1 MAEVERQDQ
10 EVQIPGRFEAFYRE
24 EYPAV
29 VALVYGLTGTAWS
42 AEDLAQ
48 EAFLRAH
55 NDWTRVGGMEAPSAW
70 VKRVALNLAVSRFRK
85 LRSEAAAT
93 LRLTS
98 DVTSV
103 QPPTAESQAFWQEV
117 RRLPR
122 RQSQVLNSCLG
133 HAQQRLHSYGPRYRP
148 TGLELPGSG
157 QRRRSRHHSRRRTP
171 RRELGPGNNR
181 A

>member
-70 VKRVALNLAVSRFRK
+70 VKRVALNLAVSRYRRF
-85 LRSEAAAT
+85 RSEAAAT

-103 QPPTAESQAFWQEV
+103 QPPTAESQAFWEEV

-122 RQSQVLNSCLG
+122 RQSQVLALRYIDDLSVAEIAEVLQVADGTVKALMHQARKRLG
-133 HAQQRLHSYGPRYRP
+133 RQLVAKGWVDD
-148 TGLELPGSG
+148 E
-157 QRRRSRHHSRRRTP
+157 
-171 RRELGPGNNR
+171 

>member
-103 QPPTAESQAFWQEV
+103 QPPTAESQAFWKEV

-122 RQSQVLNSCLG
+122 RQSQVLALRYIDDLSVAEIAEVLQVAEGTVKALMHQARKRLG
-133 HAQQRLHSYGPRYRP
+133 RQLVAKGWVDD
-148 TGLELPGSG
+148 E
-157 QRRRSRHHSRRRTP
+157 
-171 RRELGPGNNR
+171 